1 MTKKRLAIMAVTWLV
16 ILVAGV
22 SVTATLSICGA
33 LQGNIGV
40 ASSENYVVTA
50 EQYEMIQRYEKLDQ
64 VYQLMMTE
72 YVTELDEETLLIG
85 AAQGMLAGA
94 DDPYTYFY
102 TQEDMAEMLEQDDGH
117 YKGIGLQVTIT
128 EEGLLRVTRVF
139 KDAPAMKAGIRAG
152 DYVTQINGE
161 TVYATNMK
169 ELEAAV
175 AMIKEDEDGLVTL
188 TLMRDGEEYT
198 VTVELAVV
206 NQNRVEYTML
216 DDGVGYIMLY
226 EFQGDAATGF
236 AEAVE
241 ALKKQGM
248 RKLVVDL
255 RSNPGGS
262 LGIVLKIADILL
274 PNGMILDIVDRS
286 GRSSAYY
293 SDAECLDMPLAIL
306 INENSASASE
316 VLAGAVKDH
325 GVGIIVGKTSFGK
338 GIVQQIYEFEDGSG
352 MQQTIARYYTP
363 SGSYIHGV
371 GITPDVEVEL
381 EGSFDP
387 GITGPQPEQDAQL
400 QAALDALKD

>member
-1 MTKKRLAIMAVTWLV
+1 
-16 ILVAGV
+16 
-22 SVTATLSICGA
+22 
-33 LQGNIGV
+33 
-40 ASSENYVVTA
+40 
-50 EQYEMIQRYEKLDQ
+50 
-64 VYQLMMTE
+64 
-72 YVTELDEETLLIG
+72 
-85 AAQGMLAGA
+85 
-94 DDPYTYFY
+94 
-102 TQEDMAEMLEQDDGH
+102 
-117 YKGIGLQVTIT
+117 
-128 EEGLLRVTRVF
+128 
-139 KDAPAMKAGIRAG
+139 
-152 DYVTQINGE
+152 
-161 TVYATNMK
+161 
-169 ELEAAV
+169 
-175 AMIKEDEDGLVTL
+175 
-188 TLMRDGEEYT
+188 
-198 VTVELAVV
+198 
-206 NQNRVEYTML
+206 
-216 DDGVGYIMLY
+216 VGYIMLY